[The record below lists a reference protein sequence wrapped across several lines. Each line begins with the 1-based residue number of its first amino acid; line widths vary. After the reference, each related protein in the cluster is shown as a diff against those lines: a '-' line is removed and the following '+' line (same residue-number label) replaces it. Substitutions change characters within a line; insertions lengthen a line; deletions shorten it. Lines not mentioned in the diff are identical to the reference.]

1 MEQSESIR
9 ELTQSIEKGTISL
22 PEFQRDFVWDITK
35 TYDLFDSII
44 RGIFI
49 GAIIY
54 GKPSFEIAVRE
65 VDDRPRK
72 GQGKNRK
79 LKIEKFTREQIA
91 NKVKVDNYRIV
102 LDGQQ
107 RATSLFRAFTGI
119 DEVWFIAK
127 NDSDYDESEVLD
139 KNISEQTLEEII
151 YEISGSQDNERISVK
166 LSDVYSIMQ
175 ENWRE
180 SKIEKEV
187 FQKQSY
193 QGDDEEG
200 YEYNLEKYL
209 TICDKLQDIFKESK
223 LLNYYLLDMDVD
235 KFALFFERSNS
246 KGINLKF
253 TDILAA
259 KLYAGD
265 FNLRHKIDEFKENN
279 PNFANNFN
287 QEIVVR
293 TLAYIIGDGREKID
307 KSYILKKLNHE
318 HFTKYWDKICGWY
331 KETLNF
337 LFDNHYI
344 VSQSWMP
351 YENMII
357 PLMIFRWELDKDF
370 SQMSEK
376 HSEFIQYWYWAS
388 IFSQRYT
395 GSSNEMIIKDAN
407 YLRKL
412 AKGERILEK
421 AYFNRLARLQINSK
435 DDFYDYN
442 RKASALYKG
451 ILNLINFYSKGLVSW
466 ENNNKLNFNDNRL
479 EDHHIFPKN
488 YIKKRFKDDLEAQ
501 DKMSSAINR
510 TLIPKISNILISDKA
525 PSKYLKEIEA
535 KNSSLRSSLDK
546 HLIPLEIMDMDELFL
561 EILDERATKLFDILQ
576 TMLVDKHTYILQNH
590 YKERENQKGNIKIFG
605 FYLNE
610 EVEASFDLE
619 TSEVIYKNEIY
630 SPSGAASKFKEEIS
644 GQSRS
649 TNGWDFWKYR
659 DEENEIKLLK
669 ELKN

>member
-72 GQGKNRK
+72 GKGKNRK
-79 LKIEKFTREQIA
+79 LNIEKFTREQIA
-91 NKVKVDNYRIV
+91 GKVKVNNYRIV

-107 RATSLFRAFTGI
+107 RATSMFRAFTGI

-127 NDSDYDESEVLD
+127 NESDYEYNDLLD
-139 KNISEQTLEEII
+139 KSLSEQSLEEIL
-151 YEISGSQDNERISVK
+151 YEISGSQDDERISVK
-166 LSDVYSIMQ
+166 LSDVYAMMQ

-180 SKIEKEV
+180 SKIEKDI
-187 FQKQSY
+187 FKQQKY
-193 QGDDEEG
+193 NGDDDD
-200 YEYNLEKYL
+200 EYDNSFEKYL

-265 FNLRHKIDEFKENN
+265 FNLRNKIDEFKENN

-287 QEIVVR
+287 QEIIVR
-293 TLAYIIGDGREKID
+293 TLAYIVGDGREKID

-318 HFTKYWDKICGWY
+318 HFTEYWDKICVWY

-357 PLMIFRWELDKDF
+357 PLIIFRNELGRDF
-370 SQMSEK
+370 SQMNEK

-388 IFSQRYT
+388 IFAQRYT
-395 GSSNEMIIKDAN
+395 GSSNEVIIKDAN
-407 YLRKL
+407 YLRKV

-421 AYFNRLARLQINSK
+421 AYFNRLARIQINSK
-435 DDFYDYN
+435 EDFYDYN
-442 RKASALYKG
+442 RKSSALYKG
-451 ILNLINFYSKGLVSW
+451 ILNLINFQSKGLVSW

-488 YIKKRFKDDLEAQ
+488 YIKKKFKDDLEAQ

-510 TLIPKISNILISDKA
+510 TLIPKISNIIISDKA
-525 PSKYLKEIEA
+525 PSKYLKEIES
-535 KNSSLRSSLDK
+535 KNSSLKSSLEK

-561 EILDERATKLFDILQ
+561 EILDERASKLFDILQ
-576 TMLVDKHTYILQNH
+576 NILVDKQTYILQNH
-590 YKERENQKGNIKIFG
+590 YKERENQKGNVEVFG
-605 FYLNE
+605 IYKGQE
-610 EVEASFDLE
+610 IHASLDLE
-619 TSEVIYKNEIY
+619 TKEVMYKSEYY
-630 SPSGAASKFKEEIS
+630 SPSAAAAKVKEEIS
-644 GQSRS
+644 GKTIS
-649 TNGWDFWKYR
+649 TSGWDFWKYK
-659 DEENEIKLLK
+659 DEEDEVKLIK
-669 ELKN
+669 ELKE